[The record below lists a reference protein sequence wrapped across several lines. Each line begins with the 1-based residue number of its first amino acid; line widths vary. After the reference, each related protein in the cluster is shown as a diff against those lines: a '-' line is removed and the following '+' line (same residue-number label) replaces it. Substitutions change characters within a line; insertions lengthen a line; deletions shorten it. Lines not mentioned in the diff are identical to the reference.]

1 MIHKTI
7 KHIHRFRIEFLLFFC
22 VAFLFLLGLSPVN
35 VLEFIGGKTGLAVG
49 MTTGVA
55 ENPTNKLALELKQ
68 KEDTLNARETELN
81 QLQKNLSAPN
91 KRQDIYIILM
101 SIGIWALFVLIS
113 INFYLDYKK
122 RRQMEAEIGKT
133 IKVGRENLGIG
144 KLEIKN

>member
-35 VLEFIGGKTGLAVG
+35 VLDFIGGKSGLAVG

-55 ENPTNKLALELKQ
+55 ENPTNKLAKELMQ
-68 KEDTLNARETELN
+68 KEDALNARQTELD

-101 SIGIWALFVLIS
+101 SIGIWSLFALIS
-113 INFYLDYKK
+113 INFYLDHKK
-122 RRQMEAEIGKT
+122 RKQMEEEIGKN
-133 IKVGRENLGIG
+133 IKIGRETAVIR
-144 KLEIKN
+144 